1 MDKDIKISR
10 EHPEAQIKH
19 IVQGIVRKGLKPV
32 PPKASISLR
41 VDRDVLEWFRNQG
54 AGYQS
59 RMNAV
64 LKAFKEASAG
74 KSQEIPV
81 LKQEKYKVKAPN
93 VWPDHIIKLAGAWKD
108 LPAAEEIFK
117 NRRMKSIKLKE
128 VRIK

>member
-1 MDKDIKISR
+1 MNKSSISKTSKTDLERVKKLTDNDIKISR

-54 AGYQS
+54 TGYQS
-59 RMNAV
+59 RINAV

-74 KSQEIPV
+74 
-81 LKQEKYKVKAPN
+81 
-93 VWPDHIIKLAGAWKD
+93 
-108 LPAAEEIFK
+108 
-117 NRRMKSIKLKE
+117 
-128 VRIK
+128 

>member
-1 MDKDIKISR
+1 LDQVKKMTDNNIEITR

-41 VDRDVLEWFRNQG
+41 VDRDVLEWFRTQG
-54 AGYQS
+54 TGYQS

-74 KSQEIPV
+74 
-81 LKQEKYKVKAPN
+81 
-93 VWPDHIIKLAGAWKD
+93 
-108 LPAAEEIFK
+108 
-117 NRRMKSIKLKE
+117 
-128 VRIK
+128 

>member
-1 MDKDIKISR
+1 MNKSSISKTSKTDLERVNKLTDNDIKISR

-54 AGYQS
+54 TGYQS
-59 RMNAV
+59 RINAV

-74 KSQEIPV
+74 
-81 LKQEKYKVKAPN
+81 
-93 VWPDHIIKLAGAWKD
+93 
-108 LPAAEEIFK
+108 
-117 NRRMKSIKLKE
+117 
-128 VRIK
+128 